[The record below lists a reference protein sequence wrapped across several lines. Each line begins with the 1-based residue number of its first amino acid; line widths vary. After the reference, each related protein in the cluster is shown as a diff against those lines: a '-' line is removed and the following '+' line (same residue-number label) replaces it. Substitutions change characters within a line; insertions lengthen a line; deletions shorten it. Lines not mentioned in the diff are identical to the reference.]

1 MKKIL
6 GSEVPYL
13 SAIVA
18 LMYIANYTRF
28 DISFYV
34 NLLARYRSSLTRT
47 HWNKFK
53 HILRYLRDAGY
64 LIVRSS

>member
-18 LMYIANYTRF
+18 LMYIANYTHPGILF
-28 DISFYV
+28 SV
-34 NLLARYRSSLTRT
+34 NLLA
-47 HWNKFK
+47 
-53 HILRYLRDAGY
+53 
-64 LIVRSS
+64 